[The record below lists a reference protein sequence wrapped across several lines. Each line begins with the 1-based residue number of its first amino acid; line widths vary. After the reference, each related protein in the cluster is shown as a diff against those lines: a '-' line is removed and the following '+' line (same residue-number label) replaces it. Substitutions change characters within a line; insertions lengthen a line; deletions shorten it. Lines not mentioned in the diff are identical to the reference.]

1 MAFPATTPTSQPQA
15 SALLSNNAA
24 NAGLTN
30 ATPFDRLTNLEQVVA
45 NLLTDLPAG
54 INITSAVP
62 GTESITAA
70 GALSVTVPVSKIT
83 GPAASTY
90 AVTLAAPSA
99 PGITKTITMIATT
112 STNAVT
118 MALTNVVGGSQTSS
132 ASFDA
137 AVETLILVSNVTKW
151 VVVKEYG
158 VTLS

>member
-62 GTESITAA
+62 GTQALTAA
-70 GALSVTVPVSKIT
+70 GAASVTVPVTTIV

-90 AVTLAAPSA
+90 AITLAAPSA
-99 PGITKTITMIATT
+99 PGITKVITMLSTT
-112 STNAVT
+112 STNTVT
-118 MALTNVVGGSQTSS
+118 LALTNVVGGTQTTT
-132 ASFDA
+132 ATFDA
-137 AVETLILVSNVTKW
+137 AGETLILVSNATKW